1 LKNIEKILQYI
12 EAQDLSISEFERSY
26 GFSNG
31 YLGNTNSRGA
41 DLSNKILDKF
51 QKAHP
56 EIYKKVLGDGG
67 VRKTPSHGS
76 TGTQGDNLTEAI
88 LSITRSNEGLV
99 RANTVIAEANLKLAE
114 KVSAS
119 ESEEIPL
126 AVESRFSDLLELI
139 AELGTGTRWKSK
151 QEALAVL
158 SKLWHGK
165 KRDVLKVGIRDG
177 SGK

>member
-1 LKNIEKILQYI
+1 MIKAGDNERFYKDVEGLGLKFPVAAIAKATGYSKGNVSQY
-12 EAQDLSISEFERSY
+12 LSKKLPPSESFLNAFYDAFKES
-26 GFSNG
+26 
-31 YLGNTNSRGA
+31 
-41 DLSNKILDKF
+41 I
-51 QKAHP
+51 
-56 EIYKKVLGDGG
+56 KKVSHE
-67 VRKTPSHGS
+67 TPEVSS
-76 TGTQGDNLTEAI
+76 NNNLTEAI

-165 KRDVLKVGIRDG
+165 KRGVSRAGIRND
-177 SGK
+177 